1 VTRTTGS
8 MLALV
13 PGTRKAPGTGANTD
27 RPVFFIGTHHPGW
40 LRTATMPLF
49 ISDRRLRNY
58 KTLPRAAS
66 TWALDSGGFTE
77 LSRYGTWD
85 HGPAPSQYAARIR
98 RYRDEIGH
106 LAWAAPQDWMCEPAI
121 TARTGLTVAEH
132 QRRTIDSVVCLRDLD
147 PGLPVIPVLQGWT
160 VSDYLRCAD
169 AYQHAGIDLGTEPL
183 VGLGSVCRRQATT
196 HIELII
202 TALRA
207 RGITRLHGFGV
218 KISGLTRCG
227 PLLASADSL
236 AWSYAARRQP
246 PLPGCELRHIN
257 CANCPRYAA
266 RWYAHVRAELR
277 RHAFT
282 QPSLFDPPGGDA

>member
-1 VTRTTGS
+1 MTRSGS

-13 PGTRKAPGTGANTD
+13 PGTRTAPGAGANTD
-27 RPVFFIGTHHPGW
+27 RPVFFVGTHHPGW
-40 LRTATMPLF
+40 LRTAIMPLF
-49 ISDRRLRNY
+49 ISDRRLHTYR
-58 KTLPRAAS
+58 TLPRAVS

-98 RYRDEIGH
+98 RYREEIGH

-121 TARTGLTVAEH
+121 TTRTGLTVAEH
-132 QRRTIDSVVCLRDLD
+132 QRRTIDSVLCLRDLD

-169 AYQHAGIDLGTEPL
+169 AYQHAGIHLSTEPL
-183 VGLGSVCRRQATT
+183 VGLGSICRRQATV

-207 RGITRLHGFGV
+207 CGITRLHGFGV

-227 PLLASADSL
+227 ALLASADSL
-236 AWSYAARRQP
+236 AWSYAARHQP

-277 RHAFT
+277 KHAFT
-282 QPSLFDPPGGDA
+282 QLPLFDLPGGDT

>member
-1 VTRTTGS
+1 VTRSGS

-13 PGTRKAPGTGANTD
+13 PGTRTAPGAGANTD
-27 RPVFFIGTHHPGW
+27 PPAFFVGTHHPGW
-40 LRTATMPLF
+40 LRTAGMPLF
-49 ISDRRLRNY
+49 VSDRRLRGY
-58 KTLPRAAS
+58 KTLPRAAAA
-66 TWALDSGGFTE
+66 WALDSGGFTE

-85 HGPAPSQYAARIR
+85 HGPTPAQYAARIR
-98 RYRDEIGH
+98 RYQDEIGH

-132 QRRTIDSVVCLRDLD
+132 QRNTIDNLLCLRDLD

-169 AYQHAGIDLGTEPL
+169 AYSRAGIDLIAEPL

-196 HIELII
+196 GIELII
-202 TALRA
+202 TALRGC
-207 RGITRLHGFGV
+207 GITALHGFGV
-218 KISGLTRCG
+218 KIGGLTRCG

-266 RWYAHVRAELR
+266 RWYAHVRAHLR
-277 RHAFT
+277 RHGFT
-282 QPSLFDPPGGDA
+282 QPPLFDLPGGDP

>member
-1 VTRTTGS
+1 MTRTTGS

-27 RPVFFIGTHHPGW
+27 HLVFFVGTHHPGW
-40 LRTATMPLF
+40 LRTARMPLF
-49 ISDRRLRNY
+49 ISDRRLRTY

-85 HGPAPSQYAARIR
+85 HGPAPGQYAARIR
-98 RYRDEIGH
+98 RYQDEIGH

-121 TARTGLTVAEH
+121 TARPASPSPNISGAPSTTSCGCGILIRACRSSRSCKAGPSATTFAAPTPTST
-132 QRRTIDSVVCLRDLD
+132 R
-147 PGLPVIPVLQGWT
+147 
-160 VSDYLRCAD
+160 VSTSRA
-169 AYQHAGIDLGTEPL
+169 EPL

-196 HIELII
+196 CIELII

-207 RGITRLHGFGV
+207 CGITRLHGFGV
-218 KISGLTRCG
+218 KITGLTRCG

-277 RHAFT
+277 KHAYT
-282 QPSLFDPPGGDA
+282 QLPLFDLPGGDT